1 MKKFKSRLI
10 KKEVVKITEMVQELH
25 DYFGDFYLTKNNL
38 RLFIKENISLLFEGL
53 KAGDKICYSKDSIII
68 VTGFS
73 DKNNRKYIKLLN
85 KNEAAASDLLTMLA
99 WNLKVDL
106 WAKLKVRNPL
116 VEVLKNNNF
125 VYFASRGKEVLLVRK
140 YINKENKC

>member
-1 MKKFKSRLI
+1 
-10 KKEVVKITEMVQELH
+10 MVQELH

-116 VEVLKNNNF
+116 VKILQENGFN
-125 VYFASRGKEVLLVRK
+125 YFAPRGKECLLVRK
-140 YINKENKC
+140 YNQKLK

>member
-1 MKKFKSRLI
+1 MKKFKSRLT
-10 KKEVVKITEMVQELH
+10 KKEKLQITEMVQELH
-25 DYFGDFYLTKNNL
+25 DYFGDFYITKDNL
-38 RLFIKENISLLFEGL
+38 RLFLKENISLLFEGL
-53 KAGDKICYSKDSIII
+53 KSGDKICYDKEGIIF

-73 DKNNRKYIKLLN
+73 DKNPRKYIKLLV
-85 KNEAAASDLLTMLA
+85 KNEKAANDLLNMLS
-99 WNLKVDL
+99 WNLKCDL

>member
-1 MKKFKSRLI
+1 MKKFKSRLT
-10 KKEVVKITEMVQELH
+10 KKEKLQITEMVQELH
-25 DYFGDFYLTKNNL
+25 DYFGDFYITKDNL
-38 RLFIKENISLLFEGL
+38 RLFLKENISLLFDGL
-53 KAGDKICYSKDSIII
+53 KTGDKICYDKEGIIF

-73 DKNNRKYIKLLN
+73 DKNPRKYIKLLV
-85 KNEAAASDLLTMLA
+85 KNEKAANDLLSTLS
-99 WNLKVDL
+99 WTLKCSL